1 MMRRGEVVTIADRGG
16 QFTGKPRPAVIIQ
29 SDLFDTPSITICPLT
44 STRANAPLLRIPV
57 EPSPELPLAQQ
68 SWVMVDKITT
78 VWRQNCGAVIGHLS
92 RAELLRV
99 TGSIATFLG
108 LG

>member
-1 MMRRGEVVTIADRGG
+1 M
-16 QFTGKPRPAVIIQ
+16 IIQ
-29 SDLFDTPSITICPLT
+29 NDLFDTPSVTSCPLT
-44 STRANAPLLRIPV
+44 TTPANAPLLRVAV
-57 EPSPELPLAQQ
+57 EPSAELPLAQR

-78 VWRQNCGAVIGHLS
+78 IWRQNCGAAMGRLS

-99 TGSIATFLG
+99 TSSLAVLLG

>member
-1 MMRRGEVVTIADRGG
+1 MRRGEVVTIADRSG

-29 SDLFDTPSITICPLT
+29 TDLFDTPSVTICPLT
-44 STRANAPLLRIPV
+44 STPANAPLLRIAV
-57 EPSPELPLAQQ
+57 EPSPELPLAQR

-78 VWRQNCGAVIGHLS
+78 VWRQNCGAVIGRLS

-99 TGSIATFLG
+99 TSAIATFLG

>member
-1 MMRRGEVVTIADRGG
+1 MMRRGDIVTIADRAG

-29 SDLFDTPSITICPLT
+29 SDVFDTPSITICPLT
-44 STRANAPLLRIPV
+44 SAPADAPLLRIAV

-78 VWRQNCGAVIGHLS
+78 VSRQNCEAVIGRIS